1 MTSNEKFYKIALTV
15 LLAMVGYFC
24 SQYIMKLN
32 EIQKQI
38 SKLQIEVVKVQSQ
51 LIGRDEIR
59 ELVKE
64 WHETHPCV
72 VGGKK

>member
-24 SQYIMKLN
+24 SQYVMKLN

-51 LIGRDEIR
+51 LISRNEIH
-59 ELVKE
+59 ELIKE
-64 WHETHPCV
+64 WHETHPCL
-72 VGGKK
+72 VGGNK